1 LESEYKT
8 NNIGKS
14 EERKKTKW
22 DNEDNADFEYKEDK
36 EDKKDDEE
44 NEENEE
50 NEEKVDLFFDCS
62 LAGAI
67 GKEEGKL
74 ITIGESGG
82 VLYRNTIFED
92 YAVALFQNVDGVQG
106 VEFLFYEVKFV
117 CFYKNLFVNEI
128 VCFKKNTL

>member
-1 LESEYKT
+1 MSTKITILASQKR
-8 NNIGKS
+8 
-14 EERKKTKW
+14 ERKRNV
-22 DNEDNADFEYKEDK
+22 DNEDNADFEDKEDK

-62 LAGAI
+62 LGGAI

-82 VLYRNTIFED
+82 VLYCHTIFED
-92 YAVALFQNVDGVQG
+92 YAVALFQNVDGV
-106 VEFLFYEVKFV
+106 
-117 CFYKNLFVNEI
+117 
-128 VCFKKNTL
+128 